1 MLLEGAKKIVSDYN
15 GVIPSN
21 IVDLL
26 KIPGIGPYTAGAIS
40 SIAFDKTV
48 PLVDGNVIRVLSRL
62 RAIEY
67 ETNSKE
73 MNKLS
78 WELATVLVDPLQPG
92 DFNQVQIVFTIQN
105 S

>member
-21 IVDLL
+21 IDDLI

-67 ETNSKE
+67 ETSSKE

-78 WELATVLVDPLQPG
+78 WELATALVDPLQPG
-92 DFNQVQIVFTIQN
+92 DFNQVQIVCTIQN